1 MAYNLKKVADK
12 QMKVSPLSMS
22 IPDSVKK
29 YNLSIDDTKN
39 FNTYLDKDR
48 RPIDG
53 NPQTHEG
60 MLEAVRKEAKAS
72 DKTLEGALADSK
84 SSLYPHRQ
92 YNEKSDKFD
101 VTPINMMSEAYDQK
115 WRESFAKVNKSGGT
129 EFWDKY
135 INKDLDDNPTKVM
148 VNVPVSG
155 SQLQNKAER
164 FKNLSSM
171 PTDSDAAKNRE
182 NLGKKVEV
190 DRLHAASSDKN
201 VKIAVARLREA
212 DNALFA
218 IHYAAANQNRDL
230 TNEEKTIVASINKDK
245 EKYLITLA
253 DNNMFDGS
261 DMYRGDKEFQK
272 ELYNTDA
279 VAADPQR
286 PEPLEDIIEEDFEKP
301 EFADEDMSVQH
312 DDDFN
317 DEFTD
322 EQELDNFAQEQ
333 ESIEN
338 DMDDL
343 LNTDNVEPDADY
355 NDFDAFDED
364 DEFMR

>member
-1 MAYNLKKVADK
+1 MAYNLKKAADK
-12 QMKVSPLSMS
+12 QMKVSPLSIS

-48 RPIDG
+48 RPIGD

-84 SSLYPHRQ
+84 SPLYPHRQ
-92 YNEKSDKFD
+92 YNEKNDKFD

-135 INKDLDDNPTKVM
+135 INKDLDDKPTKVM

-190 DRLHAASSDKN
+190 ERLHAASSYKN
-201 VKIAVARLREA
+201 VKIAVASLHEA
-212 DNALFA
+212 DKALFA

-230 TNEEKTIVASINKDK
+230 TDEEKTIVASINKDK

-261 DMYRGDKEFQK
+261 DMYRGDKDFQN
-272 ELYNTDA
+272 ELYARDP

-286 PEPLEDIIEEDFEKP
+286 SEPLEDIIEEDFE
-301 EFADEDMSVQH
+301 ETESADEEMSAQY
-312 DDDFN
+312 DNDFN
-317 DEFTD
+317 NKFTD
-322 EQELDNFAQEQ
+322 EKKLDNSSQEQ
-333 ESIEN
+333 DSIQN

-343 LNTDNVEPDADY
+343 LRTDNVETDVDY
-355 NDFDAFDED
+355 NDFDPFDAG